1 MIQNNMWFKRKKE
14 TIQEIPISKTKTLT
28 HKIILDIKFKDKTN
42 YAIETTTSNVN
53 QKTKLLSVPEFKRIY
68 LWWMTKQTDVF
79 ALKTKENIKLLDR
92 KEIQTIEIKRV
103 EV

>member
-1 MIQNNMWFKRKKE
+1 MWFKRKKE
-14 TIQEIPISKTKTLT
+14 IKEESSSPKVKTLT

-68 LWWMTKQTDVF
+68 LWWMIKETDVF

-92 KEIQTIEIKRV
+92 KEIQSINIERV
-103 EV
+103 EL

>member
-1 MIQNNMWFKRKKE
+1 MWFKRKKE
-14 TIQEIPISKTKTLT
+14 ITEIVIPKTKSISY
-28 HKIILDIKFKDKTN
+28 KIILDIIFKDKTN
-42 YAIETTTSNVN
+42 YTLETTSSNVN
-53 QKTKLLSVPEFKRIY
+53 KKTKLLSPTEFKRIY

>member
-14 TIQEIPISKTKTLT
+14 IIEHLPILKEKRLT
-28 HKIILDIKFKDKTN
+28 HKIVLDIIFKNKTN
-42 YAIETTTSNVN
+42 YILETTTSNVN

-68 LWWMTKQTDVF
+68 LWWMIKETDVF

-92 KEIQTIEIKRV
+92 KEIQSINIQRV
-103 EV
+103 EI

>member
-1 MIQNNMWFKRKKE
+1 MWFKRKKE
-14 TIQEIPISKTKTLT
+14 IKEKLSTPKVKTLT

-53 QKTKLLSVPEFKRIY
+53 QKSKLLSIPEFKRIY
-68 LWWMTKQTDVF
+68 LWWMIKETDVF